1 VSQNVSGKTG
11 RPTVRIASRELF
23 TVKNDHWQVSE
34 KTDGLYELTARDGS
48 AKLGPMDGKKL
59 VGSLAVIS
67 ELERH
72 LREGR

>member
-1 VSQNVSGKTG
+1 MSGKTA

-23 TVKNDHWQVSE
+23 TVMNDAWKVTETPS
-34 KTDGLYELTARDGS
+34 GLYELTARDES
-48 AKLGPMDGKKL
+48 VKLDPMQGDKL
-59 VGSLAVIS
+59 VGVLAVVS